1 MWEKKRN
8 SYVTFIAK
16 YIKAMELLIYLDLDL
31 KVIYIS
37 EVIAFSFLHAT
48 FPTSSLY
55 YFYGWNTERLRT

>member
-1 MWEKKRN
+1 
-8 SYVTFIAK
+8 
-16 YIKAMELLIYLDLDL
+16 MELLIYLDLDF

-55 YFYGWNTERLRT
+55 YFYGWNTERLLT